1 MEIMTLK
8 KAAAYLGLSTDVLRR
23 KANDGSVPAAKLGT
37 GSRAPWRFYR
47 EELDQM
53 LHSNGAPVNAELE
66 EKQILKENVV
76 AYYNAEDEETKI
88 AALQKISNQKD
99 TQAIPF
105 LCEILLNKDNQP
117 SIMIWSIKA
126 MANILGKEADCYLI
140 GFSDHEDIWI
150 RLEIASFFARYYHDA
165 KAIQVLNDY
174 YEDSHSFV
182 VLKTLLEIDP
192 QKYQHELKPMLTGDG
207 DPHTKVLALRELRKI
222 EYHGI
227 TALLK
232 PLFKDKDNRL
242 KSLVINITGEKK
254 LKTLIPELQNII
266 NSDTTKTLKKEAA
279 IALTQI
285 FSTDE

>member
-8 KAAAYLGLSTDVLRR
+8 KAATYLGISAEVLRR
-23 KANDGSVPAAKLGT
+23 KAKDGSVPAAKLG
-37 GSRAPWRFYR
+37 SSSNSPWRFYR

-53 LHSNGAPVNAELE
+53 LHSNGSPVNAELE

-76 AYYNAEDEETKI
+76 AYYNSEDEDTKI
-88 AALQKISNQKD
+88 AALQKISNLKD

-105 LCEILLNKDNQP
+105 LCEILLNKDNPP
-117 SIMIWSIKA
+117 SLLIWSIKA
-126 MANILGKEADCYLI
+126 MENILGKDADSYLI

-150 RLEIASFFARYYHDA
+150 RLEIASFFARYFHDA
-165 KAIQVLNDY
+165 KATQVLHDY

-182 VLKTLLEIDP
+182 VLKTLLEIAP
-192 QKYQHELKPMLTGDG
+192 QKYQPELKPMLTGAG

-242 KSLVINITGEKK
+242 KSLVINIAGEKK
-254 LKTLIPELQNII
+254 LKNLVPELQNII

-285 FSTDE
+285 FSSD